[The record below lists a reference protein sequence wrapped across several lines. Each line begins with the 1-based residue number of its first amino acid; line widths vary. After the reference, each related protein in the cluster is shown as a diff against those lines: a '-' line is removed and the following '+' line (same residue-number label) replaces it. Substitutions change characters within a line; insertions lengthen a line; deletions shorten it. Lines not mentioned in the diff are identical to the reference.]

1 MHPAESAKDGA
12 DGYMEEMILCEI
24 LLYLISVEG
33 GSFLEKRSDVGNDDS
48 GDTAMS
54 TRVQRYLR
62 VILRILILK
71 ISPSGF

>member
-12 DGYMEEMILCEI
+12 DGYVEEMILRKI

-54 TRVQRYLR
+54 TGLAREGIVRNPVLA
-62 VILRILILK
+62 VVL
-71 ISPSGF
+71 